1 MVNGAA
7 GFENA
12 AVTNLPK
19 GTGNDFLK
27 IFGPGYRAAFSDLAA
42 LSSGPQASFDLM
54 DCNGRL
60 GLNITCAGVDARIAA
75 DVHHYKSLP
84 LVSGIG
90 AYILSL
96 AVNVLFKDIARP
108 LRVTVNGDVWDQDAT
123 ILCVCNGRYYG
134 GGFMPVGHALPDDGL
149 LEVLLVPRVSRLTFF
164 RLVRKYAA
172 GKYADYPELIR
183 FYQTRDLTFSSPVP
197 ITVIIDGETMEDTS
211 FTLRLSDKKV
221 NFFYPEGLSYLPAGQ
236 RIDTQDKF

>member
-1 MVNGAA
+1 
-7 GFENA
+7 
-12 AVTNLPK
+12 
-19 GTGNDFLK
+19 
-27 IFGPGYRAAFSDLAA
+27 
-42 LSSGPQASFDLM
+42 
-54 DCNGRL
+54 
-60 GLNITCAGVDARIAA
+60 VDARIAA

-96 AVNVLFKDIARP
+96 AVNALFKDIARP
-108 LRVTVNGDVWDQDAT
+108 LRVTVNGDVWDQDTT

-149 LEVLLVPRVSRLTFF
+149 LEVLLVPRVSRPTFF
-164 RLVRKYAA
+164 GLVQKYAA

-183 FYQTRDLTFSSPVP
+183 FYQTRDLTFSSSAP

-236 RIDTQDKF
+236 RGDTQDKF